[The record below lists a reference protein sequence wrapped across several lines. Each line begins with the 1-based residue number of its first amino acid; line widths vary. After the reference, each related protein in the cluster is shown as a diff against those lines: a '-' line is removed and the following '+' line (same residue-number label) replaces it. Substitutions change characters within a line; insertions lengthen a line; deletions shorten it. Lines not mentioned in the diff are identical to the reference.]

1 MYARWHCTIWGVP
14 KRHPSRYTRR
24 RTPPQEEDTM
34 ANQEQL
40 DLLKQGREVWN
51 TWRKQ
56 HPSLRPDLSGA
67 NLSDADLSFAT
78 QGGAIL
84 REVFD
89 WGTDL
94 SDANLSGANLRQANL
109 RQANLSGASLSRA
122 YLSYA
127 DLNGANLSG
136 ANLRQASLTG
146 EAYLNGA
153 NLSGANL
160 SNANLSGAEL
170 ERVELSGANL

>member
-1 MYARWHCTIWGVP
+1 
-14 KRHPSRYTRR
+14 
-24 RTPPQEEDTM
+24 M

-94 SDANLSGANLRQANL
+94 SEANLSGAD
-109 RQANLSGASLSRA
+109 LS
-122 YLSYA
+122 
-127 DLNGANLSG
+127 GANLSG
-136 ANLRQASLTG
+136 ANLRGAELAEVSLEETDLSGANLSSASLGGVSLVRANLSKANLTG
-146 EAYLNGA
+146 AHLFYGTDLSGA
-153 NLSGANL
+153 NLSGADL
-160 SNANLSGAEL
+160 SNTKMDEKTRITPEQIGQAKPGTHA
-170 ERVELSGANL
+170 